1 LILNN
6 AASNF
11 QPLTSNFQN
20 ERLLREEIIR
30 VGKLLYDR
38 GLIVSTDGNI
48 SARIDDRRV
57 LATPTGLC
65 KGLMTA
71 DQLIIVDMDGKRVG
85 PTTPTNRDLKPT
97 SEMRMHLEA
106 YRRRPDIRGIVHAH
120 PPTVVAA
127 SIAGLDLAQCLIPE
141 VIVMLGVIPVTQYA
155 TPSSEENVHA
165 IRELIVG
172 HDAIILQRHGTL
184 VVGNSPTDAYLKT
197 ETVDQ
202 MARVS
207 MMLAVLGQG
216 QPLSADQVAKLIA
229 QRQALGL
236 ARAGDV
242 SDFCA
247 HCGVCRFPNQPAPA
261 ASTTSTGPTDQDIRE
276 ITARVLRELGR

>member
-1 LILNN
+1 M
-6 AASNF
+6 
-11 QPLTSNFQN
+11 
-20 ERLLREEIIR
+20 LRDEIVR

-38 GLIVSTDGNI
+38 NLIVGTDGNI
-48 SARIDDRRV
+48 SARLDAKRV
-57 LATPTGLC
+57 LCTPSGLC

-71 DQLIIVDMDGKRVG
+71 DQLIVVDLDGNRVG
-85 PTTPTNRDLKPT
+85 LPNAANRHLKPT

-106 YRRRPDIRGIVHAH
+106 YRRRPEVMGIVHAH
-120 PPTVVAA
+120 PPSVIAA
-127 SIAGLDLAQCLIPE
+127 SIAGLDMARCLIPE
-141 VIVMLGVIPVTQYA
+141 VIVTLGVIPTTQYA

-165 IRELIVG
+165 IRELIAG

-202 MARVS
+202 MARVTL
-207 MMLAVLGQG
+207 MLAVLGKG
-216 QPLSADQVAKLIA
+216 NALPADQVGKLME

-236 ARAGDV
+236 GRVDDQR
-242 SDFCA
+242 DFCA
-247 HCGVCRFPNQPAPA
+247 HCGVCQTTDRAGA
-261 ASTTSTGPTDQDIRE
+261 ASQADQLSA